1 MSLVVVT
8 GASGFIGRQVLPL
21 LLAGPKPVRA
31 LTRNPVEPIPDKT
44 GLEWV
49 KGDIR
54 DHGVWERL
62 LEPGC
67 TVLHLAYSH
76 QASLDEATQ
85 TARAMVSSCM
95 DAGVERLVHCSTI
108 SVFGRTAGGLINEAT
123 ACSPTDAYGRQ
134 KLAIEEAIRETVKG
148 HIELATLRPAAV
160 FGEQGQALRTLC
172 NSLEK
177 GPRLLNYARSSLFGR
192 RKMHLVPVE
201 TVAAAAAFLCNEPR
215 SLEDEVFIVSEDL
228 DPLNNFRSVE
238 QLLMRKLRVLDY
250 TLPLVPVPRAALRA
264 LLQWRGRSEI
274 HPDCVY
280 LPSRLQSWGFVPPV
294 TLAAALE
301 ALGEG
306 FQIQPQE
313 KVLK

>member
-21 LLAGPKPVRA
+21 LLAGRKSVRA
-31 LTRNPVEPIPDKT
+31 LTRNPVERRFEIP

-49 KGDIR
+49 RGDIR
-54 DHGVWERL
+54 DPGVWEKL

-67 TVLHLAYSH
+67 TVLHLAYSQH
-76 QASLDEATQ
+76 ASLDAATQ
-85 TARAMVSSCM
+85 AARAMVSSCM
-95 DAGVERLVHCSTI
+95 DAGIARLIHCSTI
-108 SVFGRTAGGLINEAT
+108 SVFGRTSGGLIDEAT

-134 KLAIEEAIRETVKG
+134 KLAIEEAIREAVKG
-148 HIELATLRPAAV
+148 RIELATLRPAAV
-160 FGEQGQALRTLC
+160 FGEGGQALRTLC
-172 NSLEK
+172 HSLQK
-177 GPRLLNYARSSLFGR
+177 SHRLLNYARSSLFGH

-215 SLEDEVFIVSEDL
+215 HLADEVFIVSEDL

-238 QLLMRKLRVLDY
+238 QLLMRKLKVPDY
-250 TLPLVPVPRAALRA
+250 ALPLVPVPKAVLRT

-274 HPDCVY
+274 HPDCIY
-280 LPSRLQSWGFVPPV
+280 LPSRLQSWGFAPPV

-306 FQIQPQE
+306 FQGQPQE
-313 KVLK
+313 KALK

>member
-21 LLAGPKPVRA
+21 LLAGQKPVRA
-31 LTRNPVEPIPDKT
+31 LTRIPVERIADKA

-49 KGDIR
+49 TGDIR
-54 DHGVWERL
+54 DPGVWEKL

-67 TVLHLAYSH
+67 TVLHLAYSQH
-76 QASLDEATQ
+76 ASLDDATQ
-85 TARAMVSSCM
+85 AARTMVSSCM
-95 DAGVERLVHCSTI
+95 DAGAARLVHCSTI
-108 SVFGRTAGGLINEAT
+108 SVFGRTAGGLIDEAT

-148 HIELATLRPAAV
+148 RIELATLRPAAV
-160 FGEQGQALRTLC
+160 FGKGGQALRSLC

-177 GPRLLNYARSSLFGR
+177 RHRLINYARSSLFGH

-215 SLEDEVFIVSEDL
+215 RLADEVFIVSEDL

-238 QLLMRKLRVLDY
+238 QLLMRKLKVPDY
-250 TLPLVPVPRAALRA
+250 TLPLVPLPQVVLRA

-280 LPSRLQSWGFVPPV
+280 LPTKLQSRGFVAPV
-294 TLAAALE
+294 TLAAALNAFDAGVPGQAE
-301 ALGEG
+301 RAL
-306 FQIQPQE
+306 Q
-313 KVLK
+313 

>member
-21 LLAGPKPVRA
+21 LLAGQKPVRA
-31 LTRNPVEPIPDKT
+31 LTRSPVERIADQP

-49 KGDIR
+49 TGDIR
-54 DHGVWERL
+54 DPGIWEKL

-67 TVLHLAYSH
+67 TVLNLAYSPH
-76 QASLDEATQ
+76 ASHDEATHA
-85 TARAMVSSCM
+85 ARAMASSCM
-95 DAGVERLVHCSTI
+95 GAGAARLVHCSTI
-108 SVFGRTAGGLINEAT
+108 SVFGRTSGGLIDEAT

-134 KLAIEEAIRETVKG
+134 KLAIEKAIRETVKG
-148 HIELATLRPAAV
+148 RIELATLRPAAV
-160 FGEQGQALRTLC
+160 FGEEGQALRTLC
-172 NSLEK
+172 NSLDK
-177 GPRLLNYARSSLFGR
+177 GHRLLNYARSSLFGR
-192 RKMHLVPVE
+192 RQMHLVPVE

-215 SLEDEVFIVSEDL
+215 TLADEVFIVSEDL

-238 QLLMRKLRVLDY
+238 QLLMRKLKVPDY
-250 TLPLVPVPRAALRA
+250 TLPLVPVPKAVLRA

-301 ALGEG
+301 ALGER
-306 FQIQPQE
+306 FQSQSQV
-313 KVLK
+313 KALK